1 MADTH
6 YLQEMKTIKA
16 FVFDVDGVLTDGS
29 LFVQERGEMLRTM
42 YIRDGYAI
50 QLAVKKGYKVCII
63 SGGKS
68 EGVISRLKRL
78 GVEDVFMGVDDKTEK
93 LEEYLIS
100 NNLKAKDI
108 LYMGDDMPD
117 FDVMSIVGF
126 PCCPADAVQE
136 IVTLCK
142 YISPLKGGRGCVR
155 DVIEKVLKLN
165 NCWE

>member
-6 YLQEMKTIKA
+6 FLQEMKNIKA

-29 LFVQERGEMLRTM
+29 LFIPERGEMLRTM
-42 YIRDGYAI
+42 NIRDGYAL
-50 QLAVKKGYKVCII
+50 QLAVKKGYKVGII

-68 EGVISRLKRL
+68 EGVASRLKRL
-78 GVEDVFMGVDDKTEK
+78 GVSDVFMGVENKSERM
-93 LEEYLIS
+93 EEFLIV
-100 NNLKAKDI
+100 NNLTAKDV

-117 FDVMSIVGF
+117 FDVMSVVGF
-126 PCCPADAVQE
+126 PCCPADAVSE

-142 YISPLKGGRGCVR
+142 YISPLKGGKGCAR

-165 NCWE
+165 GHWE